1 MFWSLYQCLSP
12 SKIALKRFDL
22 YTKVWRWAVASL
34 FLVYVCTFQTI
45 FKDKHFLLRWPI
57 ILRPWV
63 RIPSTPSILF
73 SICNVEIGIGMRKGR
88 KLTKKGPARTHIF
101 LIEPC
106 SGLSLGPIHKY
117 FFQKH
122 LAIGLALTHT
132 LNDGEWVSKMYS
144 KGIRFFPRE
153 FVLLSLGESDDWG
166 TSLPRKVQPDPPP
179 LTPPRVHLFGVV

>member
-12 SKIALKRFDL
+12 SKIALKRFGL

-34 FLVYVCTFQTI
+34 FFVYVCTFQTI

-117 FFQKH
+117 FFRNTWPLVLH
-122 LAIGLALTHT
+122 SLTHWMTGNECQKCT
-132 LNDGEWVSKMYS
+132 LKESGFFHESLCCSAWVRAMIEVHPSPVRS
-144 KGIRFFPRE
+144 NLTRP
-153 FVLLSLGESDDWG
+153 LS
-166 TSLPRKVQPDPPP
+166 
-179 LTPPRVHLFGVV
+179 HLHVYICLE